1 MKRVKRSKAAK
12 LLKAQ
17 ILLLKTIVPTMHSFF
32 FFSLNSKFNKFL
44 ETSIMM
50 IEEENMPLNGPIWLA
65 LPVPYQVSFLFF
77 S

>member
-1 MKRVKRSKAAK
+1 MTWPEFESIVKDNCTHYA
-12 LLKAQ
+12 L
-17 ILLLKTIVPTMHSFF
+17 SFF
-32 FFSLNSKFNKFL
+32 FFLYSKFNKFL